1 MNKICAA
8 GTGSFVEEQASH
20 MGISL
25 KQFGI
30 LALQAQAPAEL
41 GERCTVFIES
51 AIRSAQAQGVGQAD
65 IAAGLCRS
73 IVRNYL
79 HKVVG
84 SKTVGKHIVLQGGVA
99 YNPGIVAAFQEQFA
113 GRLTVSP
120 VFSISGAYGVAL
132 LALESV
138 QGSSCFHGFDKP
150 VEETAQRTQDVQENI
165 IFYQKASQLLL
176 QGCDPTPV
184 PGWKTVG
191 IPFALMIQKFFP
203 MANAFFKTLGFNVL
217 LSPPTNEEI
226 IALSQQ
232 TAQAETCYPVKLI
245 HGHMEWLARKNVDY
259 IFCRPSTPC
268 VTKHPKWNTTTAASI
283 CRQRHVWLPK
293 RCTLKNGE
301 LLSCHPYSTWILER
315 KPWLRL

>member
-1 MNKICAA
+1 MGEQLIQRGAVGDHGSRQITEIPVSEKAERKLAQSLCQTHPPVGAFPIGCQIQGCICRGQVSDFQMNKICAA

-150 VEETAQRTQDVQENI
+150 VEVSAQRTQDVQENI
-165 IFYQKASQLLL
+165 LFYQKASQLL
-176 QGCDPTPV
+176 
-184 PGWKTVG
+184 
-191 IPFALMIQKFFP
+191 
-203 MANAFFKTLGFNVL
+203 
-217 LSPPTNEEI
+217 
-226 IALSQQ
+226 
-232 TAQAETCYPVKLI
+232 
-245 HGHMEWLARKNVDY
+245 
-259 IFCRPSTPC
+259 
-268 VTKHPKWNTTTAASI
+268 
-283 CRQRHVWLPK
+283 
-293 RCTLKNGE
+293 
-301 LLSCHPYSTWILER
+301 
-315 KPWLRL
+315 